1 MVEWGIFI
9 KKWKE
14 IDFDSFVSLNSG
26 SVNPDKQLYL
36 TFHSTGSTNKFNYSN
51 EKLDELLEKG
61 RTTTDYTVRKEI
73 YDEIQNILVEES
85 PILFLYSP
93 NNLYAAQDS
102 VKGFETMS
110 NESLINL
117 RFVSVE

>member
-1 MVEWGIFI
+1 
-9 KKWKE
+9 
-14 IDFDSFVSLNSG
+14 
-26 SVNPDKQLYL
+26 VNPDKQLYR
-36 TFHSTGSTNKFNYSN
+36 TFHSAGSTNKFNYSN
-51 EKLDELLEKG
+51 EKVDELLQKG
-61 RTTTDYTVRKEI
+61 RTTTDYAERKEI
-73 YDEIQNILVEES
+73 YDEIQEILVEDS

-93 NNLYAAQDS
+93 NNLYASQNT